1 MRRLRNA
8 FAELMVAW
16 HETRRDQHQ
25 RARAKWMRR
34 LPAGPPQSIRFPRVE
49 RGTDRG

>member
-16 HETRRDQHQ
+16 HSWHRDRHAQ
-25 RARAKWMRR
+25 ARAKWMGR
-34 LPAGPPQSIRFPRVE
+34 LPAGPPDMTISFPRVE
-49 RGTDRG
+49 RDTE